1 MSSGWNESRE
11 GLQAGLLWNAKLSKE
26 HQVMLKF
33 SVEKS
38 QSSVTYCHKEV
49 RGPFHHC
56 GRYSSHSPGTLQGW
70 WRRALSMH
78 GSNTDGL
85 QHGTTNLDLAASSF
99 WLSEAGGFH
108 PAEVTLISI
117 LPSFKEQFPMLLSM
131 GVFLFT
137 SLLWCFVMLTPTT
150 CSYAEVETKLL
161 PLNNKYSR
169 V

>member
-1 MSSGWNESRE
+1 MLPSLLCFWILEGLPMSRGWNESRE

-49 RGPFHHC
+49 RGPFHHW
-56 GRYSSHSPGTLQGW
+56 GRYSSHSPRPLQGC

-117 LPSFKEQFPMLLSM
+117 LPSKNNSPCFFQWGYF
-131 GVFLFT
+131 
-137 SLLWCFVMLTPTT
+137 SLLP
-150 CSYAEVETKLL
+150 CSGVL
-161 PLNNKYSR
+161 
-169 V
+169 